1 MGQVVGAS
9 VSDNLGSWFESLNK
23 KLPERTIYQLLW
35 QLKPEVAKKPDVN
48 ALKLIDGFQ
57 RIKLEAGDNDPSK
70 LPRTRFAVKFLGSE
84 SRIAIVLT
92 ARSHFHQSSTSSF
105 FVQKSFV
112 QLFCNFLAKRYW
124 PKSC

>member
-35 QLKPEVAKKPDVN
+35 QLKPEVAEKPDVH
-48 ALKLIDGFQ
+48 ASKMIDGFQ
-57 RIKLEAGDNDPSK
+57 RIKSDAGNNDPSK

-92 ARSHFHQSSTSSF
+92 ARSQFHQHLTITLP
-105 FVQKSFV
+105 VKKSFV
-112 QLFCNFLAKRYW
+112 QLFCTYSL
-124 PKSC
+124 CL